1 MIPEFQTIPLQK
13 NKIMNFAQ
21 KFYHDFP
28 EKVQKINRSN
38 NFGAKN
44 HDKFFSEKK
53 LQFSRLK
60 SFLFNLDAEITIFA
74 PKIFFS
80 SFEI

>member
-44 HDKFFSEKK
+44 HDIFFSEKNYN
-53 LQFSRLK
+53 FH
-60 SFLFNLDAEITIFA
+60 A
-74 PKIFFS
+74 
-80 SFEI
+80 